1 MHENESQTMK
11 KYKEIAVY
19 SLFDNFQIVQA
30 EFAAGFHVI
39 IGASVT
45 KAIVESS
52 LHQLSALLTLV
63 SLENISQIYA
73 MLQYAKLYT
82 QCIYALCYL
91 LNHRVVIQDKACSH
105 VAWSHFCYR
114 FCLF

>member
-1 MHENESQTMK
+1 MK
-11 KYKEIAVY
+11 KYKEIAIY

-30 EFAAGFHVI
+30 EFATGFHVI

-63 SLENISQIYA
+63 SPENISQIYA
-73 MLQYAKLYT
+73 MLQSAKLYAM
-82 QCIYALCYL
+82 YLCTL
-91 LNHRVVIQDKACSH
+91 LLIKPSGSHSRQSVLSRCVVT
-105 VAWSHFCYR
+105 F
-114 FCLF
+114 LL